1 MTEDNRPLYVRI
13 IEEYKAKIL
22 EGELKENERLP
33 SEMEVANDYGVS
45 RITSKRAF
53 EELERDGFIY
63 RVKGSGSYVAVR
75 KEKKGKTVS
84 FSNAMKVIDIVIPFD
99 SSQGRSIDMIRGIN
113 DYLQENGYFLKILN
127 TIQDVNKER
136 ELLSSLYN
144 TGASGII
151 YYPIS
156 GRNNSD
162 ILQILSLNNFPVI
175 TVDKY
180 FEGLPI
186 DYVIS
191 DNLSGSYN
199 AISYLIN
206 KGHENIGYISEI
218 ALETATSVR
227 DRFYGYCKALKDNGL
242 EIKYDNYV
250 VNYIDD
256 IRINHPELL
265 ESFTIKSSPFN
276 KKCMEYMKRILNG
289 FLDRQDKITAIH
301 TVNDYVAM
309 HILKTALDMGVKVP
323 DELSIVGFDNIEI
336 SQHLEVPLTTVEQD
350 FYQVG
355 YKAAM
360 VLIDRIS
367 SGLSKQ
373 EKIIIPTKL
382 IERESVI
389 DRNLMVQEFTA

>member
-53 EELERDGFIY
+53 EELEREGFIY
-63 RVKGSGSYVAVR
+63 RVKGSGSYVAER